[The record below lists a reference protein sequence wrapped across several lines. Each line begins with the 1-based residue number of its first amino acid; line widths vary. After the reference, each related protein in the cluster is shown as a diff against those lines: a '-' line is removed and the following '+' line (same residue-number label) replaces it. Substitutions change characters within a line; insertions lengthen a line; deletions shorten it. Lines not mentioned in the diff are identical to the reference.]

1 MMNRAARLKS
11 AVNSLSRFLAK
22 RDIEEPTAAALVKQI
37 GLKKADVLILLG
49 NAIPFT
55 AEVAARAY
63 HAAAAD
69 AILIS
74 GGVGHSTGFLRRALA
89 AHSVYRGLDTENK
102 TEADLFY
109 ELLTNYL
116 NVPGDQIYVENQ
128 SVNCGDN
135 AVKSLQ
141 ALKKYGL
148 EHESILLMQDPT
160 MQLRSDASFR
170 KVFGGAR
177 IVSYAPFV
185 PAVDDA
191 LNLTNRDVAGLWD
204 ERRFFSLLAGEIP
217 RLLDDPS
224 GYGPRGKNFIAH
236 VDVPREMVACR
247 DLIHAY
253 CLENKIAQR

>member
-1 MMNRAARLKS
+1 MASHAPLKD

-22 RDIEEPTAAALVKQI
+22 RDIEEPAAAALARRC

-55 AEVAARAY
+55 AEAAARAY
-63 HAAAAD
+63 RAAAAD

-74 GGVGHSTGFLRRALA
+74 GGVGHSTNFLRRALA
-89 AHSVYRGLDTENK
+89 GHPVYRGLYTERK
-102 TEADLFY
+102 AEADLFY

-116 NVPGDQIYVENQ
+116 NVPGDRIYVENQ
-128 SVNCGDN
+128 STNCGDN
-135 AVKSLQ
+135 AVASLQ

-148 EHESILLMQDPT
+148 KYESILLMQDPT
-160 MQLRSDASFR
+160 MQLRSEASFR

-191 LNLTNRDVAGLWD
+191 LRLVNRDVAGLWD

-217 RLLDDPS
+217 RLLDDPA

-236 VDVPREMVACR
+236 VDVPREMAACGELVR
-247 DLIHAY
+247 AY
-253 CLENKIAQR
+253 CLEQKIALR